1 MKTAWFVVGMA
12 VWLSAGF
19 SVQAAAP
26 LDESAVEAARARLDA
41 QREIQNAE
49 FAAQDDACLAR
60 FAVTD
65 CQNAVAKR
73 RRAASARLKR
83 EEVELNNA
91 VRQQRAQ
98 EQVTRTQEKQDARA
112 TRDASNAVAAPPDR
126 ERALQEKIQNHPQPA
141 PAQAR
146 RAKVVEAADAK
157 VLEEKRKAYADK
169 QQTLLKKRQ
178 ERDQRLQEQGPP
190 KNHLP
195 VPP

>member
-41 QREIQNAE
+41 QRKTQNAE
-49 FAAQDDACLAR
+49 FAAQDDACLTR

-126 ERALQEKIQNHPQPA
+126 EKALQEKIQNHPQPA
-141 PAQAR
+141 QAQAR

-157 VLEEKRKAYADK
+157 VLEENRKAYADK

-178 ERDQRLQEQGPP
+178 ERDRRLQEQGPP